1 MSEIHPFLFLV
12 IGEFAVFM
20 TVLAGVSLWSAIP
33 AKPVR
38 VSRVVTPAK
47 SPSGLGATVAP
58 QA

>member
-20 TVLAGVSLWSAIP
+20 SVLAGVSLWSSRP
-33 AKPVR
+33 ARPVR
-38 VSRVVTPAK
+38 VARAVTPAK
-47 SPSGLGATVAP
+47 SPSGLSMGVAP